1 MKFRLFSGLALT
13 LALLASVACAG
24 PEDVIRAKVKAVV
37 PDIDIKSI
45 RPSVVP
51 GLYEVR
57 ARNYETVMVSADGRY
72 LVQGEIMEI
81 KGKALVS
88 VEDQSM
94 AAERKAALATVGR
107 ADMIVYPAVGKA
119 KSAVY
124 VFTDVECGYCR
135 KFHQEVPRLN
145 KLGVEVR
152 YLAFPRRGPNTEDSA
167 KMDSVWCA
175 KDRLAALTQAK
186 NGVVLPAAPSI
197 CKSPVAAGYEF
208 GQNLGVRGTPAIFD
222 TNGMQLGGYVPAEE
236 LARDLGI
243 R

>member
-1 MKFRLFSGLALT
+1 MKLRLFSGLALSA
-13 LALLASVACAG
+13 ALLASVACAG

-37 PDIDIKSI
+37 PDIQIVSVK
-45 RPSVVP
+45 PAVVP

-57 ARNYETVMVSADGRY
+57 AKNYESVMVSADGRY

-88 VEDQSM
+88 VEDQSL
-94 AAERKAALATVGR
+94 AAERKAGLATVSR
-107 ADMIVYPAVGKA
+107 ADMIIYPAVGKMKA
-119 KSAVY
+119 AVY

-152 YLAFPRRGPNTEDSA
+152 YLAFPRKGPNTDDSA

-175 KDRLAALTQAK
+175 KDRLSALTQAK
-186 NGVVLPAAPSI
+186 NGVVLPPAPAV
-197 CKSPVAAGYEF
+197 CKSPVAASYEF
-208 GQNLGVRGTPAIFD
+208 GQSMAVRGTPAIFD
-222 TNGMQLGGYVPAEE
+222 VNGLQLGGYVPADE
-236 LARDLGI
+236 LAKSLGI

>member
-1 MKFRLFSGLALT
+1 MKLRLLSGLAL
-13 LALLASVACAG
+13 LAALAASVACAG

-37 PDIDIKSI
+37 PDIEIKTI
-45 RPSVVP
+45 KPSVVP
-51 GLYEVR
+51 GLYEVK
-57 ARNYETVMVSADGRY
+57 AKNYETVMVSADGRY
-72 LVQGEIMEI
+72 LVQGEVMEI

-94 AAERKAALATVGR
+94 AAERKAGLATVAR
-107 ADMIVYPAVGKA
+107 SDMIIYPAVGKA
-119 KSAVY
+119 KSTIY

-135 KFHQEVPRLN
+135 KFHQEVPKLN

-152 YLAFPRRGPNTEDSA
+152 YLAFPRKGPNTDDSA

-175 KDRLAALTQAK
+175 KDRLSALTQAK

-197 CKSPVAAGYEF
+197 CKSPVATEYEF

-222 TNGMQLGGYVPAEE
+222 VNGMQLGGYVPADQ
-236 LARDLGI
+236 LAKDLGI